1 MKGNKVGIM
10 TSRQSYMLS
19 VSSFFTSVK
28 LIQVSITRAAKNGYG
43 IILII
48 CFLSKDSFIL
58 QAMLH
63 CSKKYSK
70 CIIYSKAFRRIQIMK
85 KRFLKQKRLL
95 KNIMTEAGLD
105 VHEDFSAELN
115 EYGELTVSGC
125 NEILKYTDD
134 NITLKSRDYYL
145 DIYGDNILLKMF
157 SVKKSVIGGEIS
169 DVKLLKAGDKNAQ

>member
-1 MKGNKVGIM
+1 
-10 TSRQSYMLS
+10 
-19 VSSFFTSVK
+19 
-28 LIQVSITRAAKNGYG
+28 
-43 IILII
+43 
-48 CFLSKDSFIL
+48 
-58 QAMLH
+58 
-63 CSKKYSK
+63 
-70 CIIYSKAFRRIQIMK
+70 MK

-125 NEILKYTDD
+125 NEILKYTDE

-169 DVKLLKAGDKNAQ
+169 DVKLVKAGDKNAQ